1 MTTKVVIKCSDMP
14 ESNNYSPNIKLH
26 IEIQLEA
33 ISQGIQAYFRYQP
46 NDPENSSEAYMKIA
60 EEIKKEFD
68 YKYKKTWH
76 CIVGENFGS
85 FITHESKTFI
95 FFQIAETSVLLF
107 KSAKID

>member
-1 MTTKVVIKCSDMP
+1 
-14 ESNNYSPNIKLH
+14 
-26 IEIQLEA
+26 
-33 ISQGIQAYFRYQP
+33 
-46 NDPENSSEAYMKIA
+46 MKIA

-85 FITHESKTFI
+85 FVTHESKTFI
-95 FFQIAETSVLLF
+95 FYQIADVSVLLF